1 MNNLFRIFLLALLV
15 SGFVVAPD
23 IEAAPRSD
31 NQKDQKAPK
40 LYRYRN
46 AKGSIVTSYVLPPDM
61 VSKGYDV
68 VTLEGYV
75 VETVRPTLTDEERKA
90 VFDAEEQA
98 KFDKQLLL
106 KYGSLAELLRTQKR
120 KTEEVEAKMS
130 ILKGNLTA
138 IRNQKEAAQK
148 KAATY
153 ERQGKPV
160 PPNDLAALENIY
172 KSEDAAEEAIQ
183 ILEKEFQAEKQR
195 LEYEQVR
202 FKKLKGIR

>member
-1 MNNLFRIFLLALLV
+1 M
-15 SGFVVAPD
+15 
-23 IEAAPRSD
+23 
-31 NQKDQKAPK
+31 
-40 LYRYRN
+40 
-46 AKGSIVTSYVLPPDM
+46 TSYVLPPEM
-61 VSKGYDV
+61 VTQGYDV
-68 VTLEGYV
+68 VTIKGDII
-75 VETVRPTLTDEERKA
+75 ETVRPTLTEAERKA
-90 VFDAEEQA
+90 VLDAEEQA

-160 PPNDLAALENIY
+160 PANELAALEAIY
-172 KSEDAAEEAIQ
+172 KSEDAAEEAIHV
-183 ILEKEFQAEKQR
+183 LEKEFQAEKQR

-202 FKKLKGIR
+202 FKQLKGMR